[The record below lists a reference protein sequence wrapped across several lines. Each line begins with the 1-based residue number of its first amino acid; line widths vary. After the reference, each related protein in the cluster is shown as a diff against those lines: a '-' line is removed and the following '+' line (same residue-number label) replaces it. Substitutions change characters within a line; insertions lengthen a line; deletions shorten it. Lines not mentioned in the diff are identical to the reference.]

1 MDINIYEYGYMYMDR
16 WIDTDRQ
23 TDVQIKVRTQ
33 VSSWE
38 TGLKYNQR
46 TVGYPHNIIITTAIY
61 CQLLL
66 LFAFIKN
73 NCLYNMFWSWLLF
86 PHLLSGPPHPLTHP
100 TPWLVSLFLQKRNSK
115 KKKTVLQSPPW
126 LSKYGCSDNT
136 CLVIMLYIFLT
147 GFHCVLKTHAACTSR
162 NLHNWTHYSS
172 VTFLFDKENSLCFFS
187 SRLTS
192 ARCQWNLLVKREDCS
207 SPSLFLRFR

>member
-115 KKKTVLQSPPW
+115 KKKLYCRVHHGWASMGAQITPVLSSCFIFFLQVSTVSW
-126 LSKYGCSDNT
+126 RH
-136 CLVIMLYIFLT
+136 MLHVLLEIFIT
-147 GFHCVLKTHAACTSR
+147 GLIIH
-162 NLHNWTHYSS
+162 
-172 VTFLFDKENSLCFFS
+172 
-187 SRLTS
+187 
-192 ARCQWNLLVKREDCS
+192 Q
-207 SPSLFLRFR
+207 